1 MSLFLKR
8 YVRTPIQRILESTP
22 DRLPDITFKMS
33 DTVFCVSLEGDV
45 IEFVRTSNS
54 AVLESVSFS
63 EDGPPARQSEL

>member
-1 MSLFLKR
+1 MNSA
-8 YVRTPIQRILESTP
+8 P

-33 DTVFCVSLEGDV
+33 DTVLCVSWEGDV

-54 AVLESVSFS
+54 PVLESVSFS